1 LNRAASPVIVLV
13 SLTCALCNCGKSI
26 MGERQRK
33 RRAMKPSI
41 ILATLA
47 GSLVLAPSQAF
58 AEPRWTFCVASAQG
72 ARDVWITDVFAASVA
87 RQRLEGR
94 LKRELERRDHLRVD
108 AQCPQPSTDKVAAV
122 NAQIAAEE
130 FNRKLGAI
138 LHDLPAR
145 LIEPLGRAR
154 DLPER

>member
-1 LNRAASPVIVLV
+1 MALV
-13 SLTCALCNCGKSI
+13 AFICAFRDRGKSI

-47 GSLVLAPSQAF
+47 GSLVLAQSQAF
-58 AEPRWTFCVASAQG
+58 AEPQWTFCVASAQG

-122 NAQIAAEE
+122 NAQTAAEE
-130 FNRKLGAI
+130 FNRKLGAV

-145 LIEPLGRAR
+145 LIEPRGRAR